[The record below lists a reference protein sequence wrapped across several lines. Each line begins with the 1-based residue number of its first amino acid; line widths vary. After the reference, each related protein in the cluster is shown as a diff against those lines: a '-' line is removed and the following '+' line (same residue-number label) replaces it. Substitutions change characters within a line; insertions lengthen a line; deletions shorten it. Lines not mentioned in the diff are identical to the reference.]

1 MQTLEH
7 TELAI
12 LPSNSAELLVPAQF
26 PPDRNP
32 ALVYL
37 AALAPSG
44 RRAVE
49 GRLKLIANL
58 LGHERLDALPWHLLR
73 YQHVAAI
80 RAKLVE
86 IGQAPATVNLAL
98 SALRGVAKA
107 AFNLEL
113 ITAEEYQRLRN
124 VPTVK
129 GERLPAGRHVG
140 PGELVALLDACAR
153 DAGPAGVRDA
163 AIIGLMYAAGGMRRS
178 EIVGLDRGDYDA
190 STGELRVRGKG
201 SKERLVYVD
210 NGARDALE
218 DWLLVR
224 GDEPGPLMVPIN
236 KGGALQWRRMT
247 DQAVYGIL
255 RKRAGQAVVEQ
266 VSPHDLRRSFVSDLL
281 DAGADISTV
290 AKLAGHAN
298 VQTTARYDRRGEE
311 AKRKAAALLHVP
323 YRRKG

>member
-1 MQTLEH
+1 MPSH
-7 TELAI
+7 AI
-12 LPSNSAELLVPAQF
+12 LPSNADELRIPTQF
-26 PPDRNP
+26 PADRNP

-49 GRLKLIANL
+49 GRLKLIAGL
-58 LGHERLDALPWHLLR
+58 LGHENFAALPWHLLR

-80 RAKLVE
+80 RAKLLE
-86 IGQAPATVNLAL
+86 LGQAPATVNLSL

-113 ITAEEYQRLRN
+113 MTAEEYQRLRN

-140 PGELVALLDACAR
+140 SGELVALLEVCAR
-153 DAGPAGVRDA
+153 DEGPAGVRDA

-178 EIVGLDRGDYDA
+178 EIVGLDREDYERE
-190 STGELRVRGKG
+190 SGELKVRGKG

-218 DWLLVR
+218 DWLEVR
-224 GDEPGPLMVPIN
+224 GEEPGPLLVPIN